1 MADAKLDLSTQI
13 DRPIVRID
21 GEEYEMF
28 SPHEMTLVQIH
39 NIQSQ
44 GRMLES
50 LMSKDQLS
58 DNERKKLTGI
68 GDTLLSAIMV
78 DIPEEVRSRLT
89 DIMKLRLVTVF
100 TRLSSTE
107 AGD

>member
-13 DRPIVRID
+13 DRPTVRID

-44 GRMLES
+44 GRALQS
-50 LMSKDQLS
+50 LMGKDQLS
-58 DNERKKLTGI
+58 DRERKQLVGLS
-68 GDTLLSAIMV
+68 DSLLDGIMV
-78 DIPEEVRSRLT
+78 DIPDEVRARLT
-89 DIMKLRLVTVF
+89 DMMKLRIVTAF
-100 TRLSSTE
+100 TNLSSKE
-107 AGD
+107 AGE